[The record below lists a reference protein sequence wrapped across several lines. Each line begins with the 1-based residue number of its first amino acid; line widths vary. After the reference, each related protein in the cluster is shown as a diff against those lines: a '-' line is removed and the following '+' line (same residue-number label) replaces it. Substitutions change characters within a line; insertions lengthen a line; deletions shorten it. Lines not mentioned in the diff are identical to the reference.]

1 MIFINLEKIYNKVP
15 RDLIWWVLDKRNVPK
30 GHIDIIKNMYE
41 GTITSVRTSC
51 GKTNEFTV
59 Q

>member
-30 GHIDIIKNMYE
+30 GYIDIIKICM
-41 GTITSVRTSC
+41 RA
-51 GKTNEFTV
+51 